1 MRHGNPKTAAVRDLA
16 DVHSAVDVM
25 TLRGEMRINESM
37 ARHTSWRVGG
47 PADRYFAPDDEQ
59 ALDEFLASLPPD
71 EPLTWLGLGSNL
83 LVRDGGIRG
92 TVIVLT
98 RLAERLQQ
106 TDDLG
111 ITAGAGSACAKVA
124 RFSAEAGLSGAEF
137 LAGIPGTLGGALA
150 MNAGAFGTETWS
162 VVDWVETVD
171 RCGRRHRRQSD
182 EFTIG
187 YRSVRGVA
195 DEWFMAAGLKLEP
208 DADGGA
214 RQRIRELLAR
224 RSQSQP
230 MGLPSCGS
238 VFRNPPGDYAGRL
251 IERCGLKGFRIG
263 RAYVSDKHANFIIN
277 SGGATA
283 ADIEGLI
290 EYVQSAVRLQTGV
303 ELEAEVRIIGEPLA
317 KRNGDDRL

>member
-1 MRHGNPKTAAVRDLA
+1 MRYANSKQVVIRELDSMHG
-16 DVHSAVDVM
+16 AVDVM
-25 TLRGEMRINESM
+25 ALRGELRLNEPM
-37 ARHTSWRVGG
+37 ARHTSWRLGG
-47 PADRYFAPDDEQ
+47 PADRYFAPDDEP
-59 ALDEFLASLPPD
+59 ALSEFLASLPPD

-98 RLAERLQQ
+98 RLPERLEHEARH
-106 TDDLG
+106 
-111 ITAGAGSACAKVA
+111 ITAAAGVACAKVA
-124 RFSAEAGLSGAEF
+124 RFSAETGLTGAEF

-162 VVDWVETVD
+162 VVEWVETVD
-171 RCGRRHRRQSD
+171 RRGRRHRRRPE
-182 EFTIG
+182 EFEIG
-187 YRSVRGVA
+187 YRSVKGP
-195 DEWFMAAGLKLEP
+195 DHEWFTAAGLKLQT
-208 DADGGA
+208 DTDRCA
-214 RQRIRELLAR
+214 RQRIRDLLAR
-224 RSQSQP
+224 RAQSQP

-238 VFRNPPGDYAGRL
+238 VFRNPPEDYAGRL

-283 ADIEGLI
+283 ADIEALI

-303 ELEAEVRIIGEPLA
+303 QLQTEVQVIGEPRSE
-317 KRNGDDRL
+317 KNEDDRL